1 MTNFGKRGTDTLT
14 ERNRRG
20 ALRHHACACCRR
32 DRAIVADPGQVS
44 AWPDFRRC
52 GNPARAP
59 ELLCPDRSRCC
70 PELRDQR
77 GVVVVWI
84 VSGAGRCLRRS
95 SRTSNLAVAE
105 RRNRY
110 AVVGIFVELVAQ

>member
-1 MTNFGKRGTDTLT
+1 MTNFGKRGTNTLT
-14 ERNRRG
+14 EGNRRG

-32 DRAIVADPGQVS
+32 DRAIMADPGQVS
-44 AWPDFRRC
+44 AWPDFRR

-59 ELLCPDRSRCC
+59 ELLCLDRSLCC

-84 VSGAGRCLRRS
+84 VAGQGGASAAQAALPTSPLR
-95 SRTSNLAVAE
+95 TAE
-105 RRNRY
+105 PGYRRRH
-110 AVVGIFVELVAQ
+110 IR